1 MQGHKKQ
8 YAYNKT
14 QRAFAVG
21 LVFKIHFLLW
31 ALNLNISIILQNV
44 SDFYHSRQLYN
55 ASLMSAL

>member
-21 LVFKIHFLLW
+21 LVFKNTLSFMSVKPQYFNNPSECLRFLSQQT
-31 ALNLNISIILQNV
+31 AL
-44 SDFYHSRQLYN
+44 
-55 ASLMSAL
+55 